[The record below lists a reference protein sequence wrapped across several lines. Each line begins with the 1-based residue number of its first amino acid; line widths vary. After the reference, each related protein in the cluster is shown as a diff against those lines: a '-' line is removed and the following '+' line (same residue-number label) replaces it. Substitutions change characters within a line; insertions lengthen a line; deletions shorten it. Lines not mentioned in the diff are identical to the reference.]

1 MYLAFLLLYL
11 RQRSP
16 YRCKKISKKES
27 LHNVQT
33 WQKYETKFYLN
44 GK

>member
-1 MYLAFLLLYL
+1 MI
-11 RQRSP
+11 
-16 YRCKKISKKES
+16 KNES

-44 GK
+44 GKQKLNMGQLQWEIFIKLQLQ